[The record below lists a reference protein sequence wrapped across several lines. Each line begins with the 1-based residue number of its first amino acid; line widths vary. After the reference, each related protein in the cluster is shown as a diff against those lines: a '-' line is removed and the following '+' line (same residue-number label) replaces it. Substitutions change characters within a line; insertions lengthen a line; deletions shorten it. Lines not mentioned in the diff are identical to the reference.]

1 MQELDHAKRKKDVN
15 ALIKFEKNPIIR
27 EVVGSCHGF
36 ETQGPRYLV
45 RVKESL
51 ASTAP
56 KVGGSMNERPQA
68 QFRHTAAVGTA
79 VNRWSEIGL
88 PHFAQIP

>member
-1 MQELDHAKRKKDVN
+1 MRELDHAKRKKDVN
-15 ALIKFEKNPIIR
+15 ALIKFEKNPLIR
-27 EVVGSCHGF
+27 EVEGSCHGF
-36 ETQGPRYLV
+36 ETQGTRYLA
-45 RVKESL
+45 RVKKGL
-51 ASTAP
+51 ASAAP

-79 VNRWSEIGL
+79 VNRSLEIGS